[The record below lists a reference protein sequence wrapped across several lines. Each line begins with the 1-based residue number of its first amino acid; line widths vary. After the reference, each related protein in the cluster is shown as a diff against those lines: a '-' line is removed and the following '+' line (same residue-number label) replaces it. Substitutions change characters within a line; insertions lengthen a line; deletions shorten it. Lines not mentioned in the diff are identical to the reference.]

1 MPPLGDPL
9 LAFKRSIQAKQPP
22 ITTLAP
28 SDATPGQ
35 PETDLSLATHLQFNH
50 AGSHSFDL
58 TRPTRVSIDDE
69 FVDLRSIYFMW
80 LKNDLP
86 SLEYGNAV
94 QKLSN
99 ELSEEGKVGGKV
111 RRILFGE
118 KAEILAWL
126 DGADDCQYVL
136 PLSQEAQKE
145 QDEADRAIASA
156 RGVTAQQRPT
166 MGGVAGGLDPKL
178 KEIYNG
184 ERRMGD
190 RNSVL
195 RGIKP
200 TVSSLRWP

>member
-22 ITTLAP
+22 MTTEAP
-28 SDATPGQ
+28 SDSAPGTPQ
-35 PETDLSLATHLQFNH
+35 TDLSLATHLRFSH
-50 AGSHSFDL
+50 AGPQTFDL
-58 TRPTRVSIDDE
+58 TTSTRVSINDE
-69 FVDLRSIYFMW
+69 TVDLRSIYFMW

-86 SLEYGNAV
+86 SVEYNNAC
-94 QKLSN
+94 QQLTN
-99 ELSEEGKVGGKV
+99 ELNEDGKVGGRV

-136 PLSQEAQKE
+136 PLSPEAQKE
-145 QDEADRAIASA
+145 QDEADRAVAAA
-156 RGVTAQQRPT
+156 RGATAQQRPT
-166 MGGVAGGLDPKL
+166 MGGVAAGLDPKL

-190 RNSVL
+190 RNSIL

-200 TVSSLRWP
+200 TVSCSG